1 MAWPLANHFES
12 TGHSFSSHLAFTS
25 RAFCAVFKSR
35 QGQRVP
41 SHVPIHLGYRYISL
55 LLPTR

>member
-25 RAFCAVFKSR
+25 RHEPFVPFLRAVKVSAYPLTCPF
-35 QGQRVP
+35 
-41 SHVPIHLGYRYISL
+41 
-55 LLPTR
+55 T